1 MRVRS
6 VLIANR
12 GEIACRIAR
21 TAQRLG
27 LKTIAVYSEAD
38 AGALHARMADEAH
51 LIGPAPARES
61 YLDGERI
68 IATALQAGAE
78 AIHPGYGFLSENAG
92 FAEAC
97 AAAGLV
103 FIGPPPQAIRAMG
116 LKDAAKALMVKAGV
130 PVVPGY
136 HGADQDDDLLAEEA
150 AETGYPVL
158 IKASAGGGGKGMR
171 RVDAPTDFRAALEAC
186 RREALSAFGNDKVLI
201 EKYIQN
207 PRHVEMQVFAD
218 NHGNAVHFYERDC
231 SLQRRHQKVIEEAP
245 APGMPEDMRALMG
258 EAAVA
263 AAKAVGYSGAGTVE
277 FIADGS
283 DGLKPDRF
291 YFMEMN
297 TRLQVEHPV
306 TEAITGLDLVELQL
320 RIACGEPLPFGQ
332 QGVPPIA
339 GHAVEARLY
348 AEDPAA
354 GFLPQSGRLF
364 RIRWPERMTGIRIDT
379 GVETGAEIT
388 PHYDPMIAKI
398 IAHGCTRE
406 EALSRLGR
414 ALGETKVLGLRTN
427 VAFLGRLAAEPDFVA
442 GHFDTGFIARH
453 EEELCRPAAGA
464 RERALAA
471 LAWFGH
477 FNRQA
482 AQGSDPWGRRDG
494 WALEGPERTD
504 VLALVVNGEA
514 VRARLTWKDDGLVV
528 ALTGGSDEESFH
540 FAYPQWNEDGLVTE
554 CDGDRLEAL
563 VAGEDETH
571 RAFLS
576 IGDAHVEAA
585 PLDLLARDEE
595 EGTGAAVIRAPMSG
609 RVIKVLAGVGEE
621 VARGAAL
628 VIVEAM
634 KMEHVMRAGHG
645 GRVSA
650 LAVKEGDQVAE
661 GQVLASIAA
670 LEEPAAT

>member
-1 MRVRS
+1 MLKS

-21 TAQRLG
+21 TARRMG
-27 LKTIAVYSEAD
+27 LRTIAVYSEAD
-38 AGALHARMADEAH
+38 AGALHARVADEAR
-51 LIGPAPARES
+51 LIGPAPARQS

-68 IATALQAGAE
+68 IATALAAGAE

-92 FAEAC
+92 FADAC

-103 FIGPPPQAIRAMG
+103 FVGPPAQAIRAMG
-116 LKDAAKALMVKAGV
+116 LKDAAKVLMVKAGV

-158 IKASAGGGGKGMR
+158 IKAAAGGGGKGMR
-171 RVDAPTDFRAALEAC
+171 RVDAPADFRAALEAC
-186 RREALSAFGNDKVLI
+186 RREALSAFGNDSVLI
-201 EKYIQN
+201 EKYVQN

-283 DGLKPDRF
+283 EGLRSDRF
-291 YFMEMN
+291 FFMEMN

-320 RIACGEPLPFGQ
+320 RIASGEPLPFGQ
-332 QGVPPIA
+332 EGVPPID

-348 AEDPAA
+348 AEDPSA
-354 GFLPQSGRLF
+354 GFLPQSGRLY
-364 RIRWPERMTGIRIDT
+364 RIRWPEGLKGVRIDT

-398 IAHGCTRE
+398 IAHGSTRE

-414 ALGETKVLGLRTN
+414 ALGETRVLGLRTN
-427 VAFLGRLAAEPDFVA
+427 VAFLGRLAAEPDFAA
-442 GHFDTGFIARH
+442 GRFDTGFIGRH
-453 EEELCRPAAGA
+453 EDALCRPAAGA

-471 LAWFGH
+471 LAYFGH
-477 FNRQA
+477 FSRRGA
-482 AQGSDPWGRRDG
+482 ASADPWGHRDG
-494 WALEGPERTD
+494 WALKGPERTD

-514 VRARLTWKDDGLVV
+514 VRAHLTWKDDGLAV
-528 ALTGGSDEESFH
+528 ALTGGSDGERFH
-540 FAYPQWNEDGLVTE
+540 FAHPQWREDALVSE

-563 VAGEDETH
+563 VAGDADTQ
-571 RAFLS
+571 RAFLGV
-576 IGDAHVEAA
+576 GDAHVEAA
-585 PLDLLARDEE
+585 RLDLLARDEE
-595 EGTGAAVIRAPMSG
+595 EGSGGAVIRAPMSG
-609 RVIKVLAGVGEE
+609 RVIKVLAVVGEE

-645 GRVSA
+645 GRVGA

-661 GQVLASIAA
+661 GQVLASITAP
-670 LEEPAAT
+670 EEPAGT